1 MAKKFVEEILGQKL
15 NTKDK
20 KTLSQVYL
28 YQFYEA
34 LKTAKFIAPMRLH
47 GYDQLLEDNPQTDVE
62 PNIPFD
68 LAMQPGKTK
77 ELTLLVYTDWK
88 RLRKHHG
95 EDCKALI
102 VTLDEQLA
110 FHDVVI
116 NPGDHPMA
124 AATITEELY
133 NEVKKKTV

>member
-1 MAKKFVEEILGQKL
+1 
-15 NTKDK
+15 
-20 KTLSQVYL
+20 
-28 YQFYEA
+28 
-34 LKTAKFIAPMRLH
+34 MRLH
-47 GYDQLLEDNPQTDVE
+47 GYDQLLEDNPQTEIE

-77 ELTLLVYTDWK
+77 EWTLKVYTDWK
-88 RLRKHHG
+88 RLRKHYG

-102 VTLDEQLA
+102 VTLDEQLEYY
-110 FHDVVI
+110 DVVI